1 MSDRRNH
8 AIRTTAQ
15 TIPTTADVLEHLK
28 RIQDEED
35 GKDIVY
41 EVHTVT
47 YYDLERTWSIDT
59 KHICHSHEELCQKMF
74 DLDMR
79 GWFVVNLHVVNLHEE
94 MDKYAFIY
102 PGLLKVVID
111 MEQSP
116 EWQKAI
122 LR

>member
-1 MSDRRNH
+1 MNSNTI
-8 AIRTTAQ
+8 ATTAQ

-28 RIQDEED
+28 RIQDEEEN

-47 YYDLERTWSIDT
+47 YYDPERTWSVDT
-59 KHICHSHEELCQKMF
+59 KHICHSHEELCQKLF

-79 GWFVVNLHVVNLHEE
+79 GWFVVNLHEE

-102 PGLLKVVID
+102 PGLLKIVIE

-116 EWQKAI
+116 EWQKSA
-122 LR
+122 LQ

>member
-1 MSDRRNH
+1 MNN
-8 AIRTTAQ
+8 Q

-35 GKDIVY
+35 GRDMVY
-41 EVHTVT
+41 EVHTVA
-47 YYDLERTWSIDT
+47 YYDPERTWTVDT

-79 GWFVVNLHVVNLHEE
+79 GWFVMNFNVVDIHEE
-94 MDKYAFIY
+94 MDNKYAFIY
-102 PGLLKVVID
+102 PGFLKAVIE

-116 EWQKAI
+116 EWQKAV
-122 LR
+122 LQ